1 MAHIQT
7 DIAGVTQMLPLVFS
21 APDIVPVGLIG
32 PVGVGKTQYFKGP
45 FRDLYAEHVGVSVD
59 QLGFI
64 QERVANRDSA
74 EIAGVALPS
83 KDADGNII
91 TQFTKPPLITKIEQ
105 TGRDYGIILFDEL
118 LQAGTDVQKVLAD
131 VLDPAERTLAGWA
144 IPDGWIVCFTGNRTN
159 DKSGATRLL
168 SHLLNRGAV
177 FELTF
182 EVKGWAD
189 WAEANGV
196 NPLAVG
202 CAMAYQSKETSTKF
216 FADCVPTEDGPFCT
230 PRSLVRA
237 AQHLTVFMD
246 SDAFTGNQTHD
257 ALLDP
262 ESPERGTQRSMIPSY
277 VEALIAAS
285 IGATAARTLCQYID
299 MAGDVPTAEEIFAD
313 PAGANVPD
321 DTGFQLIAANRA
333 INAAHDADTGEAALA
348 YIVRL
353 RPDLQVSLGSKLLRT
368 SARNGWVLT
377 SSVAVAFIQKFHDL
391 LPLAQNAGMEV

>member
-7 DIAGVTQMLPLVFS
+7 DIAGVTQMLPLVFN
-21 APDIVPVGLIG
+21 ARDIVPVGLIG

-45 FRDLYAEHVGVSVD
+45 FREAYAEHVGLASD
-59 QLGFI
+59 QIGFI

-83 KDADGNII
+83 KDANGDII

-168 SHLLNRGAV
+168 SHLLNRGVV

-182 EVKGWAD
+182 EVKGWAN

-202 CAMAYQSKETSTKF
+202 CAMAYQSKDTSTKF

-246 SDAFTGNQTHD
+246 SDPN
-257 ALLDP
+257 
-262 ESPERGTQRSMIPSY
+262 RGTQRSMIPSY

-285 IGATAARTLCQYID
+285 IGATAARTLCKYID
-299 MAGDVPTAEEIFAD
+299 MADDVPTADEIFAN
-313 PAGANVPD
+313 PTGASVPD

-333 INAAHDADTGEAALA
+333 INSAYDPDTGEAALA

-353 RPDLQVSLGSKLLRT
+353 RPDLQVSLGTKLLRT
-368 SARNGWVLT
+368 SVRNGWTLT
-377 SSVAVAFIQKFHDL
+377 SDVAVAFIQKFHDL
-391 LPLAQNAGMEV
+391 LPLAHDAGMEV

>member
-144 IPDGWIVCFTGNRTN
+144 IPDGWIVCFTGNRTS
-159 DKSGATRLL
+159 DKSGATRML
-168 SHLLNRGAV
+168 SHLLNRGSV
-177 FELTF
+177 FELGF
-182 EVKGWAD
+182 DIRGWAG

-196 NPLAVG
+196 NPIG
-202 CAMAYQSKETSTKF
+202 IDCAMAYADEGF
-216 FADCVPTEDGPFCT
+216 FVTEVPTEDGPFPT
-230 PRSLVRA
+230 PRSYVRA
-237 AQHLTVFMD
+237 LQHLTVY
-246 SDAFTGNQTHD
+246 T
-257 ALLDP
+257 
-262 ESPERGTQRSMIPSY
+262 ESADFDGMSIPSY
-277 VEALIAAS
+277 VETLIAAS
-285 IGATAARTLCQYID
+285 IGARSAGMLTRHIA
-299 MAGDVPTAEEIFAD
+299 MADQVPTAASIFAD
-313 PAGANVPD
+313 PTGANVPD
-321 DTGFQLIAANRA
+321 ATGYQLLAANRA
-333 INAAHDADTGEAALA
+333 INCASDADTGEAALA
-348 YIVRL
+348 YITRL
-353 RPDLQVSLGSKLLRT
+353 RPDLQVSLGSKLLRA

-377 SSVAVAFIQKFHDL
+377 SSVAVAFIHKFHDL
-391 LPLAQNAGMEV
+391 LPLAQTAGMEV

>member
-32 PVGVGKTQYFKGP
+32 PVGVGKTQYFKGQ
-45 FRDLYAEHVGVSVD
+45 FCDLYAEHVGVSVD

-144 IPDGWIVCFTGNRTN
+144 IPDGWIVCFTGNRTS
-159 DKSGATRLL
+159 DKSGATRML
-168 SHLLNRGAV
+168 SHLLNRAAV

-182 EVKGWAD
+182 EFVVWEKWAAD
-189 WAEANGV
+189 NGV
-196 NPLAVG
+196 NPLAID
-202 CAMAYQSKETSTKF
+202 CARVYKDDDF

-237 AQHLTVFMD
+237 AQHLTAFMD
-246 SDAFTGNQTHD
+246 SADFDGM
-257 ALLDP
+257 
-262 ESPERGTQRSMIPSY
+262 SIPSY
-277 VEALIAAS
+277 VEHLIAAS
-285 IGATAARTLCQYID
+285 IGSRSAGLLARHIA
-299 MAGDVPTAEEIFAD
+299 MAGTVPTAAEIFAD
-313 PAGANVPD
+313 PTGVNVPD
-321 DTGFQLIAANRA
+321 ATGYQLLAANRA
-333 INAAHDADTGEAALA
+333 INCASDADTGEAALA
-348 YIVRL
+348 YVTRL

-368 SARNGWVLT
+368 SARQGWVLT

-391 LPLAQNAGMEV
+391 LPLAQTAGMEV